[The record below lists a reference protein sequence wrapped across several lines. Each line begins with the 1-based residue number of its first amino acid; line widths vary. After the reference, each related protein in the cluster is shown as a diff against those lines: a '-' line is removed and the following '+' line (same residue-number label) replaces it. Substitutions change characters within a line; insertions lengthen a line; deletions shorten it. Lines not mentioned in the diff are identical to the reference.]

1 MGTINRL
8 LIIVDC
14 VFGFKFGRFRIYT
27 KYLKFVLSGLIFIF
41 GKINRIM
48 LKASELILNSRGAVY
63 HLDMLPEEL
72 ADTVFFVGDPD
83 RVPKVSKYFDSIE
96 SKQQHRE
103 FVSHTGYIGNKRY
116 TVLSTGI
123 GPDNIDI
130 VLNELDALTSI
141 NLKTREFLPERRILR
156 IIRIG
161 TSGSLQ
167 ADIPVDSYV
176 VSEFALG
183 TDGVMNYYP
192 FDANEAEKQILT
204 RFLAENNYPSDLAKP
219 YVVAGNDEL
228 IRALTVNAHKGI
240 TITAPGFYAPQGR
253 QLRVPLKYPNL
264 FDTFQNWKMKNIRVT
279 NFEMETSM
287 IYGLSSLFGHK
298 ACSISAIVANRAN
311 GTFST
316 QSDITIDNLIR
327 YTLEIVHNS

>member
-1 MGTINRL
+1 
-8 LIIVDC
+8 
-14 VFGFKFGRFRIYT
+14 
-27 KYLKFVLSGLIFIF
+27 
-41 GKINRIM
+41 M
-48 LKASELILNSRGAVY
+48 LKASELIVNSRGAVY
-63 HLDMLPEEL
+63 HLDMLPGEL

-83 RVPKVSKYFDSIE
+83 RVAKVSKYFDVIE

-103 FVSHTGYIGNKRY
+103 FISHTGKIGNKRY

-130 VLNELDALTSI
+130 VLNELDALASI
-141 NLKTREFLPERRILR
+141 NLETREFLANPRSLR

-167 ADIPVDSYV
+167 SDIPVDSFV

-183 TDGVMNYYP
+183 TDGVLNYYP
-192 FDANEAEKQILT
+192 FTPNESEKEIAN
-204 RFLAENNYPSDLAKP
+204 RFLTENEYPSDFARP

-228 IRALTVNAHKGI
+228 IRILTVNAHKGI
-240 TITAPGFYAPQGR
+240 TVTAPGFYAPQGR
-253 QLRVPLKYPNL
+253 QLRVPLKYPRL
-264 FDTFQNWKMKNIRVT
+264 FDTFQHWEMGRLRIT

-287 IYGLSSLFGHK
+287 IYGLSALFGHK
-298 ACSISAIVANRAN
+298 ACSISAIVANRAD

-327 YTLEIVHNS
+327 YTLEIVHHS